1 MPNLRQQK
9 PPQTSNLRGKG
20 NNMKGFIAIELLRD
34 GKPTAMLVSV
44 SNIKYVEKNKNG
56 KADIAFNCVGTHKKR
71 PVGWS
76 ALCVQTVET
85 YSEVLAKIAAAL
97 E

>member
-1 MPNLRQQK
+1 
-9 PPQTSNLRGKG
+9 
-20 NNMKGFIAIELLRD
+20 MKGFIAIELLRD

-71 PVGWS
+71 PVGWT
-76 ALCVQTVET
+76 ALGIQTVEN
-85 YSEVLAKIAAAL
+85 YSDVVAKISAAV